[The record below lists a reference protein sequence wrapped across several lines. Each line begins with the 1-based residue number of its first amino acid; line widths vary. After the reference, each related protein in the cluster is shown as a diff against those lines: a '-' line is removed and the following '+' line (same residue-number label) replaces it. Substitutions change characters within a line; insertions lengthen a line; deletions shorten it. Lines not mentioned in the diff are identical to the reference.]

1 MLVELEA
8 SMALDMLNLIGTT
21 LLVAWIL
28 MLLYAIILGLMVD

>member
-8 SMALDMLNLIGTT
+8 SMTLDVLNLIGTT

-28 MLLYAIILGLMVD
+28 MLLYAILVGLMVD